1 MISLLD
7 SLYPGDEVTFLAVNV
22 LIQITA
28 VTLQTMLFVRRVPR
42 HAAVVRH
49 AAWLFGIDRRSISIV
64 RRGASAP

>member
-1 MISLLD
+1 MTSLLN
-7 SLYPGDEVTFLAVNV
+7 SLYPGDEVTFLVLNV
-22 LIQITA
+22 VFQITA
-28 VTLQTMLFVRRVPR
+28 VLLLTMLLVRRVPR